1 MVSQSAAALACPPP
15 RWLLVGLGWVSD
27 AGSASSRRGLFSLAQ
42 LYRVFFK
49 VLYSPVVYD
58 RFLYDLTVHIALQ
71 IKSLVEGALVFAHG
85 RQDPL
90 QTGLAMTAVRRME

>member
-1 MVSQSAAALACPPP
+1 MVSL
-15 RWLLVGLGWVSD
+15 
-27 AGSASSRRGLFSLAQ
+27 LAQ

>member
-1 MVSQSAAALACPPP
+1 MKI
-15 RWLLVGLGWVSD
+15 G
-27 AGSASSRRGLFSLAQ
+27 ASPIGCAYFIALAQ